1 MKYFESFTFI
11 LAWIAAILFVATGAM
26 LTYEVIMRYFF
37 ISPTIWAAELSQL
50 CLIWGSLIAMAW
62 ALRWG
67 RHIAVDAVAVLLPV
81 HVRRQTDAVAMIVVA
96 LFSVVLVWK
105 GGLIFWDSFER
116 GRTTA
121 TMLDLPSWIG
131 ELSVPFGFAIL
142 AVQAVIE
149 VIATLRGQRDA
160 NREAH
165 ME

>member
-11 LAWIAAILFVATGAM
+11 LAWIAAILFAATGAM

-96 LFSVVLVWK
+96 LFSVV
-105 GGLIFWDSFER
+105 
-116 GRTTA
+116 
-121 TMLDLPSWIG
+121 
-131 ELSVPFGFAIL
+131 
-142 AVQAVIE
+142 
-149 VIATLRGQRDA
+149 
-160 NREAH
+160 
-165 ME
+165 